1 MNMQVYK
8 VEEKHQGANTL
19 FVFIFIIAAIALRLY
34 IIYFPFRLYEY
45 LVPPGGDAVNHIGLI
60 EQILNG
66 GISSKYPVLFHLII
80 AFLSRTFGSDP
91 ISILKLVTPAMMILP
106 AIGIYIFLKKSYSRF
121 AALIGFMISLFA
133 SNYALVAFGDGN
145 YPNILAS
152 GFFIPITFAFV
163 LKALDKKSFKNYF
176 WAVIFTVLLL
186 LTHHLSF
193 ATFLIILI
201 TYLIVLSMWN
211 KYEKITVSLTK
222 FTLAFLVLIGV
233 LVIATIFTPLRE
245 QMLGAINSL
254 LQSGAS
260 VGSISFSQPIN
271 FADYGS
277 MIGPLVYFGGLLA
290 LFYLVYMLGLDN
302 EETNKKAV
310 LFVIVWFVILF
321 VLSRLNF
328 TGLPGR
334 FARELALPLICAIS
348 ISLSHIFSKY
358 KHNLQKI
365 VALGLLGMIVVACL
379 VQVNGGSYSSPKYY
393 NSMIWFTKSDLEKA
407 DYIKWATGEDDV
419 ILSNRTT
426 PYMSI
431 FAKRKLIYN
440 TEQYFKSDGAFESF
454 AQKNGAKYLFVGKIT
469 SADPD
474 PVAYPFF
481 NGFDA
486 GTLRMQELAAK
497 MTKVHEFS
505 DGSVLYSFVDF

>member
-1 MNMQVYK
+1 MQVYK
-8 VEEKHQGANTL
+8 IEEKHQGANSLLVFL
-19 FVFIFIIAAIALRLY
+19 FIVAAIALRLY

-45 LVPPGGDAVNHIGLI
+45 LVPPGGDPVGHIGLI
-60 EQILNG
+60 NQILQG
-66 GISSKYPVLFHLII
+66 GISSNYPTLFHLII
-80 AFLSRTFGSDP
+80 AFLSRIFGSDP
-91 ISILKLVTPAMMILP
+91 ISVLKSVTPAMMVLP
-106 AIGIYIFLKKSYSRF
+106 SIGIYIFLKKSYGKL

-152 GFFIPITFAFV
+152 GFFIPIAFAFV

-176 WAVIFTVLLL
+176 WAVIFTILLL

-201 TYLIVLSMWN
+201 AYLIILSFWN
-211 KYEKITVSLTK
+211 KYEKIAVSPTK
-222 FTLAFLVLIGV
+222 FTFAFLVLIGI
-233 LVIATIFTPLRE
+233 LVIATILTPLRE
-245 QMLGAINSL
+245 PMLGAINAL
-254 LQSGAS
+254 LQSGA
-260 VGSISFSQPIN
+260 VAGQISFSYPID

-277 MIGPLVYFGGLLA
+277 MVGPLVYFGGLLA

-302 EETNKKAV
+302 EEINKKAV

-321 VLSRLNF
+321 VLSRLNC

-334 FARELALPLICAIS
+334 FARELALPLLGAIS

-365 VALGLLGMIVVACL
+365 VALGLLGMIVAACL

-393 NSMIWFTKSDLEKA
+393 NSMVWFTKSDLEKA
-407 DYIKWATGEDDV
+407 DYIKWVTEEDDV

-431 FAKRKLIYN
+431 FTKRKFVYN
-440 TEQYFKSDGAFESF
+440 TEQFLKSQGAFQSF
-454 AQKNGAKYLFVGKIT
+454 AKNNGAKYLFIGKIT

-486 GTLRMQELAAK
+486 GTLKMQELASEL
-497 MTKVHEFS
+497 TKVHEFS